1 MEVARILAPAGEK
14 ELASFDLNTSLSATA
29 KCTEVTATGAAGTV
43 YLCHPFLAHA
53 AQINRGSQPR
63 FMAQPPLQALK
74 PFDAGKKTFYYVLIQ
89 QAIGTLKKSDLG
101 TA

>member
-14 ELASFDLNTSLSATA
+14 GLASFDLNTSLSATA
-29 KCTEVTATGAAGTV
+29 KCTEVTATGAAGTA

-53 AQINRGSQPR
+53 AQINSGFQPR
-63 FMAQPPLQALK
+63 FMAQPPLQSLK
-74 PFDAGKKTFYYVLIQ
+74 PFNADKKTSCYVLIER
-89 QAIGTLKKSDLG
+89 AIGTLKKSDVG